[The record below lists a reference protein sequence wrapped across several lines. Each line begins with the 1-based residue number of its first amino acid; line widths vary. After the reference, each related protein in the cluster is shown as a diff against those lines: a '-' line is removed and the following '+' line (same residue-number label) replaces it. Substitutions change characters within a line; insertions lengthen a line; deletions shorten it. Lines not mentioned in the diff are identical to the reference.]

1 MATDLTVR
9 YCSLFMLPRLV
20 WKRQATEEEGEA
32 WQAGSW
38 LLDSLSEE
46 ACKQSFPPSS
56 VWSHYMQDQVS
67 AVPDFCTQPQLQPS
81 RGLSAF
87 SSLPDDLTTLHE
99 TQDSPPERVFVVVV
113 FYRRKKIHIHT
124 LFFFLWVCQVF
135 VVVIALLLFLHRT
148 QITQGQ
154 LFPEAK
160 KKKKSTVV
168 LFSCYFT
175 F

>member
-32 WQAGSW
+32 WQADSW

-99 TQDSPPERVFVVVV
+99 TQDSPPERVF
-113 FYRRKKIHIHT
+113 FRCCFLQKKKNTHT
-124 LFFFLWVCQVF
+124 HFFFFWRVCQVF
-135 VVVIALLLFLHRT
+135 VVVVLLLFLCGT
-148 QITQGQ
+148 QIT
-154 LFPEAK
+154 
-160 KKKKSTVV
+160 
-168 LFSCYFT
+168 
-175 F
+175 